1 MPEEYSSP
9 EEKLLRLIRGEKKPK
24 EKEKAV
30 PHSEDTRAGSREGG
44 AATVVQKRNIAAQA
58 AQPKGGRDYI
68 KFVNITLIAVLV
80 VIAGVLLADAIN
92 FKLRRP
98 AYVSEAVPKVP
109 PHKVTPH
116 EVPPQRERERE
127 KAAEHPAPQPQSQP
141 SSDTFSNSDA
151 LVSRDLFR
159 PPALAPATGIPQV
172 SYEKLKDLS
181 LKGIIA
187 GDKPQAIIEDEKNKK
202 SYFLYK
208 GESVN
213 DIKVEDIQSDRV
225 ILRVNGEVLELTL

>member
-24 EKEKAV
+24 DKV
-30 PHSEDTRAGSREGG
+30 LPRDEGQRT
-44 AATVVQKRNIAAQA
+44 AAPPQKRIAAP
-58 AQPKGGRDYI
+58 QPKVGSDYI
-68 KFVNITLIAVLV
+68 RFVNIGLIAVLV
-80 VIAGVLLADAIN
+80 VIAGALLADAIN
-92 FKLRRP
+92 FRSKRQ
-98 AYVSEAVPKVP
+98 AYVAETAPKP
-109 PHKVTPH
+109 
-116 EVPPQRERERE
+116 
-127 KAAEHPAPQPQSQP
+127 AEEPTPQPQPQP
-141 SSDTFSNSDA
+141 PSDVSGNSDA
-151 LVSRDLFR
+151 LISRDLFR
-159 PPALAPATGIPQV
+159 PPIAAPANNAANIIAQP

-213 DIKVEDIQSDRV
+213 DIKVEDIQTDRV

>member
-109 PHKVTPH
+109 PHKV
-116 EVPPQRERERE
+116 PPQREQE

>member
-24 EKEKAV
+24 DKTLSPSDSLSEKEKAV
-30 PHSEDTRAGSREGG
+30 PPSTPRALQPKDGHDYIRFINI
-44 AATVVQKRNIAAQA
+44 ALIAILVIITVV
-58 AQPKGGRDYI
+58 
-68 KFVNITLIAVLV
+68 
-80 VIAGVLLADAIN
+80 LLSDAIN
-92 FKLRRP
+92 FNVRRP
-98 AYVSEAVPKVP
+98 V
-109 PHKVTPH
+109 HVTETTP
-116 EVPPQRERERE
+116 RT
-127 KAAEHPAPQPQSQP
+127 AESSAPQPQLQPRNQP
-141 SSDTFSNSDA
+141 STDTFSNSDA

-159 PPALAPATGIPQV
+159 PPAVTPATGIPQA

-202 SYFLYK
+202 SFFLYK
-208 GESVN
+208 GESIN
-213 DIKVEDIQSDRV
+213 DITVEDIQSDRV

>member
-109 PHKVTPH
+109 PHKVPPH
-116 EVPPQRERERE
+116 EVPPQRERE

>member
-1 MPEEYSSP
+1 MMPEEYSSP

-24 EKEKAV
+24 DKLLPPSAPAPVLRRSIAV
-30 PHSEDTRAGSREGG
+30 QT
-44 AATVVQKRNIAAQA
+44 

-92 FKLRRP
+92 FKLHKP
-98 AYVSEAVPKVP
+98 AYVGEAVPRAS
-109 PHKVTPH
+109 
-116 EVPPQRERERE
+116 EQ
-127 KAAEHPAPQPQSQP
+127 PAPQPQSQP
-141 SSDTFSNSDA
+141 PSDISGEADA
-151 LVSRDLFR
+151 LISRDLFR
-159 PPALAPATGIPQV
+159 PPAASPANNAANSIPQV

-213 DIKVEDIQSDRV
+213 DIKVEDIQADRV